1 MIPRGK
7 KGKRD
12 SLDREERDSW
22 EDILYTY
29 MKCHER
35 NEVLGQDVYD
45 RSLKQSNILP
55 KTFYQNAVFLT

>member
-1 MIPRGK
+1 MAVDDTQGE

-12 SLDREERDSW
+12 SLDREGRDSW

-35 NEVLGQDVYD
+35 NEELGQEVYD
-45 RSLKQSNILP
+45 RSLKQSNKFQKP
-55 KTFYQNAVFLT
+55 FTST